1 MTKEEWDALRGLGDD
16 GSIVIKKAD
25 NCSCVV
31 VWCTN
36 DYIKEAENQL
46 RDNTVYKD
54 VNFKETMLSDLVEK
68 KAISFLK
75 VCTVGK
81 ALRRKNSNTS
91 PINLKRQPTSANYMF
106 CHKRLSNVPGR
117 PVISNCGTPTEK
129 ASEFLDF
136 YLKPLMQNGWSY
148 LRDSGDFID
157 KIKRIEKITE
167 GPFLVTVDV
176 VGLYPSIPHKEGIV
190 AIKQKLEEQS
200 SIKIP
205 TNEMFNYMDKTETD
219 FLKTQ
224 YNHLFGCA
232 ISRKSFLYGHM
243 KKQNLKNLWR
253 NWTNFYLTF

>member
-1 MTKEEWDALRGLGDD
+1 MPK
-16 GSIVIKKAD
+16 I
-25 NCSCVV
+25 
-31 VWCTN
+31 
-36 DYIKEAENQL
+36 
-46 RDNTVYKD
+46 
-54 VNFKETMLSDLVEK
+54 
-68 KAISFLK
+68 
-75 VCTVGK
+75 
-81 ALRRKNSNTS
+81 
-91 PINLKRQPTSANYMF
+91 
-106 CHKRLSNVPGR
+106 HKPFSNVTGR
-117 PVISNCGTPTEK
+117 PVISNCGTSTEK

-224 YNHLFGCA
+224 YNHSFGCA

>member
-1 MTKEEWDALRGLGDD
+1 MPK
-16 GSIVIKKAD
+16 I
-25 NCSCVV
+25 
-31 VWCTN
+31 
-36 DYIKEAENQL
+36 
-46 RDNTVYKD
+46 
-54 VNFKETMLSDLVEK
+54 
-68 KAISFLK
+68 
-75 VCTVGK
+75 
-81 ALRRKNSNTS
+81 
-91 PINLKRQPTSANYMF
+91 
-106 CHKRLSNVPGR
+106 HKPFSNVTGR
-117 PVISNCGTPTEK
+117 PVISNCGTSTEK
-129 ASEFLDF
+129 ASEFLNF

-205 TNEMFNYMDKTETD
+205 TNEMFNLAEFVLKNNLFGFNDKVKQQTSGTAIGIKFAPPYACIYMDKTETD